1 MSIDKYYKIEPYSYD
16 RADELGVIIK
26 PSKKAN
32 YKIDVFKKDGS
43 YITSIG
49 HRQYKD
55 YPQYL
60 RINGKEF
67 ADARRALFYKRHGKY
82 PKYSRGWYSSKILW

>member
-1 MSIDKYYKIEPYSYD
+1 MDKYYKITNYSYS
-16 RADELGVIIK
+16 RAKELGVKIK
-26 PSKKAN
+26 PSVKAN
-32 YKIDVFKKDGS
+32 YKIDVYDDEDN

-55 YPQYL
+55 YGQYL
-60 RINGKEF
+60 ENNGKEY
-67 ADARRALFYKRHGKY
+67 ADYRRLLFYKRHGKY

>member
-1 MSIDKYYKIEPYSYD
+1 MVDKYYKITQYSYD

-26 PSKKAN
+26 PSKKGN
-32 YKIDVFKKDGS
+32 YKIDVFQKSGD

-55 YPQYL
+55 YGQYL
-60 RINGKEF
+60 ENNSKEY
-67 ADARRALFYKRHGKY
+67 ALYRQKLFHKRHGKY

>member
-1 MSIDKYYKIEPYSYD
+1 MVDKYYKITQYSYD

-26 PSKKAN
+26 PSKKGN
-32 YKIDVFKKDGS
+32 YKIDVFKKSGD

-55 YPQYL
+55 FGQYL
-60 RINGKEF
+60 ENNGEDY
-67 ADARRALFYKRHGKY
+67 ALYRRELFHKRHGKY
-82 PKYSRGWYSSKILW
+82 KKGTRGWYSSKILW

>member
-1 MSIDKYYKIEPYSYD
+1 MSIDKYYKIEKYSYD
-16 RADELGVIIK
+16 RAKELGVIIK
-26 PSKKAN
+26 PSKRGN
-32 YKIDVFKKDGS
+32 YKIDVYDKSDN

-67 ADARRALFYKRHGKY
+67 ADARRELFYKRHKNY
-82 PKYSRGWYSSKILW
+82 PKFSRGWYSSKILW

>member
-1 MSIDKYYKIEPYSYD
+1 MVDKYYKITQYSYD

-26 PSKKAN
+26 PSKKGN
-32 YKIDVFKKDGS
+32 YKIDVFQKSGD

-55 YPQYL
+55 FGQYL
-60 RINGKEF
+60 ENNGEEY
-67 ADARRALFYKRHGKY
+67 ALYRRSLFYKRHKNY
-82 PKYSRGWYSSKILW
+82 PKYSRGWYSSYILW

>member
-1 MSIDKYYKIEPYSYD
+1 MVDKYYKITQYSYD

-26 PSKKAN
+26 PSKKGN
-32 YKIDVFKKDGS
+32 YKIDVFQKSGD

-55 YPQYL
+55 FGQYL
-60 RINGKEF
+60 ENNGVDY
-67 ADARRALFYKRHGKY
+67 ALYRRSLFYKRHKNY